1 MLNRTRIL
9 GTTAALALAS
19 AALAMPVQAR
29 ESVYVWGTA
38 KSDAALH
45 AGGRTDDDQAL
56 AERIA
61 NALDNHPYMNGSVL
75 TVSSNDGNVS
85 VTGSVSD
92 MKQAAT
98 IERIAKDIAG
108 PRATTF
114 LDEEGG
120 G

>member
-1 MLNRTRIL
+1 MLNRSRIL
-9 GTTAALALAS
+9 GTTVALALAG
-19 AALAMPVQAR
+19 AAFALPTQAR

-45 AGGRTDDDQAL
+45 SGGTTDNDQLL
-56 AERIA
+56 ADRIA

-75 TVSSNDGNVS
+75 TVTSNDGNVS

-98 IERIAKDIAG
+98 IERIARDIAG